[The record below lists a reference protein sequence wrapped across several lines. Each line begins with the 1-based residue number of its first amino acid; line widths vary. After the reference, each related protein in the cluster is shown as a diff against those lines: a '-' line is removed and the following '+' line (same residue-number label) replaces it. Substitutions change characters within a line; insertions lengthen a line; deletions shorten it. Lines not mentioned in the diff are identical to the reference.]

1 MKKIDRLSLDSHEVI
16 ELFKEGIEEND
27 EEKVIEMLEEI
38 LGRGVLLKPLLD
50 AFYVKI
56 ESGGVLVG
64 SRMCNMI
71 AHIILHYTK
80 NAMLRGNAGISEMQ
94 NLRKFAEIVSK
105 AETKNDAIFWYK
117 DYFGELYQSGR

>member
-1 MKKIDRLSLDSHEVI
+1 MKKIDRLSLDSQEVI
-16 ELFKEGIEEND
+16 SLFKEGIDEND

-38 LGRGVLLKPLLD
+38 LGRGVLLRQLLD

-56 ESGGVLVG
+56 ESGGILIG
-64 SRMCNMI
+64 SRMCNLI

-80 NAMLRGNAGISEMQ
+80 NALLRGNVGLNDVQ